1 MLIHSEKFTILKASE
16 PHQRND
22 KGEIMK
28 LTLIRSAT
36 LKLEYG
42 GRCLLIDPAFTDKF
56 AGPSFAGKSKN
67 PLVELPMTREAVL
80 AGVEAVIVSHIHSDH
95 FDKAAQEYLDKAL
108 PILCQPWE
116 EASIRAMGFQDVRP
130 VDKSYR
136 LGDVEIT
143 RTYAKH
149 GSGSV
154 QEEMGEA
161 SGFVFKA
168 PEEPPVYWPGD
179 TILCDEV
186 RSVLAREKPAVVITH
201 SAGAVWDGVKILFD
215 EVETVEISKALP
227 DSKVVAVHLDSYD
240 HGTVSRES
248 LRAYATEHGVTEEQL
263 RIPADG
269 ETLTLK

>member
-1 MLIHSEKFTILKASE
+1 
-16 PHQRND
+16 
-22 KGEIMK
+22 MK
-28 LTLIRSAT
+28 VTLVRSAT

-42 GRCLLIDPAFTDKF
+42 GQSLLIDPAFTDKF

-80 AGVEAVIVSHIHSDH
+80 AGVDAVIVSHIHSDH

-108 PILCQPWE
+108 PVLCQPHE
-116 EASIRAMGFQDVRP
+116 EESIRSMGFADVRP
-130 VDKSYR
+130 VEEDFR
-136 LGDVEIT
+136 LGDVGIT

-149 GSGSV
+149 GSGAV
-154 QEEMGEA
+154 QKEMGEA

-168 PEEPPVYWPGD
+168 PGEPTVYWPGD

-186 RSVLAREKPAVVITH
+186 RNILIKEKPAVVITH

-227 DSKVVAVHLDSYD
+227 GSKVVAVHLDSYD

>member
-1 MLIHSEKFTILKASE
+1 
-16 PHQRND
+16 
-22 KGEIMK
+22 MK

-67 PLVELPMTREAVL
+67 PLIDLPMSREDIL
-80 AGVEAVIVSHIHSDH
+80 AGVDAVVVSHIHSDH
-95 FDKAAQEYLDKAL
+95 FDKAAQEYLDKSL
-108 PILCQPWE
+108 PVLCQPWE
-116 EASIRAMGFQDVRP
+116 AASILAMGFQDVRP
-130 VDKSYR
+130 VDESYR

-149 GSGSV
+149 GSGAV
-154 QEEMGEA
+154 QKEMGEA

-168 PEEPPVYWPGD
+168 PGEPTIYWPGD

-186 RSVLAREKPAVVITH
+186 RNVLIKEKPAVVITH

-215 EVETVEISKALP
+215 EVETVEICKALP

-263 RIPADG
+263 LIPADG
-269 ETLTLK
+269 ETLSGLTFS